1 MKKAPSVKEGKDGA
15 NEKII
20 TFNLPQ
26 ETRKEKQ
33 KMKTAQI
40 ILKGLGKMFEALANG
55 LAFIGCGLQ
64 DASEDLPSMAYKAQ
78 MALTRS
84 RRACKRTLCKARM
97 IARVAWSGA
106 CMGLLWGLTALA
118 NIGVALWMV
127 GKVAW
132 GFLGVSSRLAWH
144 FLTAM
149 GTWAGAIAA
158 NVGTWARGTATSAW
172 TKARDTALTVGTWG
186 KDAWAFRQELTR
198 EWA

>member
-55 LAFIGCGLQ
+55 LAFAGCALQ
-64 DASEDLPSMAYKAQ
+64 DASEDLPTMAYKAQ
-78 MALTRS
+78 MTFTRS
-84 RRACKRTLCKARM
+84 RRACKRIWSKARM
-97 IARVAWSGA
+97 FARVAWSGA
-106 CMGLLWGLTALA
+106 CRGLLGALTALA
-118 NIGVALWMV
+118 SVAVVLLMV
-127 GKVAW
+127 GKVTW
-132 GFLGVSSRLAWH
+132 GFLGVSGRI
-144 FLTAM
+144 LTATGKGAWGILAAM
-149 GTWAGAIAA
+149 WTWAKGTALDVGAWAK
-158 NVGTWARGTATSAW
+158 GTALDAREWARDAW
-172 TKARDTALTVGTWG
+172 T
-186 KDAWAFRQELTR
+186 FRQELTR